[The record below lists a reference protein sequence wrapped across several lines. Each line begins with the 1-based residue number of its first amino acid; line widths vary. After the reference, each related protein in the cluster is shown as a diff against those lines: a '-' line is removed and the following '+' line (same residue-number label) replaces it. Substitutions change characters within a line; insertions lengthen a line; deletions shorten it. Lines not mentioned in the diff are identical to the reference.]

1 MHSIICILQIDIDS
15 VKFEGLL
22 ARLNSCLEDE
32 NLEDI
37 EKLTNGNQLLKV
49 SEDRL
54 IVGIGKHLIRKLTG
68 NACTSASKIE
78 KNCPCVDSSEDKKK
92 EHEQEPKEKP
102 SEKEFNSRKRRY
114 EVPEKEP
121 SGEDEPGSS
130 KRKLEELKEESSN
143 KQEPGSCKQKSG
155 KRKTSCR
162 EKKLEYG
169 EMYIGKWEH

>member
-15 VKFEGLL
+15 VKFEELL

-37 EKLTNGNQLLKV
+37 EKLTNGNQQLKV

-54 IVGIGKHLIRKLTG
+54 IVGVGTHLIRKLTG
-68 NACTSASKIE
+68 NACTSTTKIE
-78 KNCPCVDSSEDKKK
+78 KICPCVDSSEDKGK
-92 EHEQEPKEKP
+92 EHEQEPKEK
-102 SEKEFNSRKRRY
+102 SDSSKRKY
-114 EVPEKEP
+114 EMLKTEH
-121 SGEDEPGSS
+121 SGANEPGSS
-130 KRKLEELKEESSN
+130 KRKREEPKEESSN
-143 KQEPGSCKQKSG
+143 KRKPGSCKQNRG

>member
-15 VKFEGLL
+15 VKFEELL

-78 KNCPCVDSSEDKKK
+78 KICPCVDSSEDRKK
-92 EHEQEPKEKP
+92 EHEQEPKETPDTSK
-102 SEKEFNSRKRRY
+102 RKY
-114 EVPEKEP
+114 EVPKTEL
-121 SGEDEPGSS
+121 SGANEPGSS
-130 KRKLEELKEESSN
+130 KRKREELKEESSN
-143 KQEPGSCKQKSG
+143 KQKPGSCKQNRG
-155 KRKTSCR
+155 KRKTLCR
-162 EKKLEYG
+162 EKKLEHG

>member
-1 MHSIICILQIDIDS
+1 MWHSIICFLQIDIDS
-15 VKFEGLL
+15 VKFEELL
-22 ARLNSCLEDE
+22 ARLNSCLEDK
-32 NLEDI
+32 NLDDI

-68 NACTSASKIE
+68 NACTNTSKIE
-78 KNCPCVDSSEDKKK
+78 KICPCVDSSEDKKK

-102 SEKEFNSRKRRY
+102 DTSKRKY
-114 EVPEKEP
+114 EVPTTEP
-121 SGEDEPGSS
+121 SGANEPGSS
-130 KRKLEELKEESSN
+130 KRKREEPTDEFSI
-143 KQEPGSCKQKSG
+143 KQKPGSSKRNRG

-162 EKKLEYG
+162 ERKLEPG

>member
-1 MHSIICILQIDIDS
+1 MMHSLIRILQIDIDS
-15 VKFEGLL
+15 VKFEELL

-49 SEDRL
+49 SKDRL

-68 NACTSASKIE
+68 NACTSASKTENI
-78 KNCPCVDSSEDKKK
+78 CPCVDSSEDKEK

-102 SEKEFNSRKRRY
+102 S
-114 EVPEKEP
+114 
-121 SGEDEPGSS
+121 DSS
-130 KRKLEELKEESSN
+130 KRKYEVPKTEPSGANEPGSIKRKCEEPKEESSD
-143 KQEPGSCKQKSG
+143 KQKPGSCKQNRG

-162 EKKLEYG
+162 EKKLEHG